1 MSDAKR
7 AERGGQPSLGGPF
20 ARAGAEID
28 NLLGSLVP
36 SEATLQHF
44 TNARVEMLKGL
55 RAIID
60 ARIERLASESKK
72 GVSVTIE

>member
-1 MSDAKR
+1 MSDAKG
-7 AERGGQPSLGGPF
+7 AEAGGRPSQDGPF
-20 ARAGAEID
+20 ARVGAEID
-28 NLLGSLVP
+28 NLLRSLVP
-36 SEATLQHF
+36 SGETCQHF
-44 TNARVEMLKGL
+44 TNARVEVLKGL